1 VTEVTDRL
9 PLHKLVGVGII
20 WDGDLLL
27 IDRRR
32 LTGLLGGFW
41 EFPGG
46 KVEPGESIP
55 ECIAREIKEELALQV
70 TVGSELITIKHTYSE
85 FDVTLVVHHCQ
96 YLGGEPQPLSCDE
109 VRWVKV
115 SELDNYQ
122 FPAANSEII
131 ATLKA
136 WKN

>member
-1 VTEVTDRL
+1 VTELIDQP

-32 LTGLLGGFW
+32 PTGLLGGFW

-55 ECIAREIKEELALQV
+55 ECIAREIQEELALQV
-70 TVGSELITIKHTYSE
+70 TVGAELITIKHTYSE

-96 YLGGEPQPLSCDE
+96 YLGGDPQPLSCDE
-109 VRWVKV
+109 ILWVKV
-115 SELDNYQ
+115 AELDNYQ
-122 FPAANSEII
+122 FPAANAEII
-131 ATLKA
+131 AALTEV
-136 WKN
+136 KN